1 MGQKLSL
8 DPHTH
13 THKVRAKIRTTAN
26 AELETHRCRPNRA
39 LKGAKHSPKPGQLSL
54 LLYGRQS
61 INIYHPFD
69 RCSGGKV
76 WLLRDGTT
84 SIHAP
89 QCWWLVKPYRTEPAM
104 PAVPVS
110 SKSVAALPLH
120 SKPEASIKQR
130 VPPTPRATRL
140 LAPESTS
147 LETDQLCSDGTAF
160 RSRRVGVPSPRKPQ
174 DLLSCFLR
182 KSYHFVSI
190 RRSIPYQNRRDK
202 KAHYTQE
209 RMRPCTGY
217 YS

>member
-1 MGQKLSL
+1 M
-8 DPHTH
+8 
-13 THKVRAKIRTTAN
+13 AKF
-26 AELETHRCRPNRA
+26 
-39 LKGAKHSPKPGQLSL
+39 G
-54 LLYGRQS
+54 
-61 INIYHPFD
+61 
-69 RCSGGKV
+69 CSGTAQ
-76 WLLRDGTT
+76 LRYTHPSAG
-84 SIHAP
+84 
-89 QCWWLVKPYRTEPAM
+89 CLVKPYRTEPAM

-160 RSRRVGVPSPRKPQ
+160 RSRMVAVPSPRKPQ

-190 RRSIPYQNRRDK
+190 RRTRPGPIAYQNRRDK
-202 KAHYTQE
+202 KAHYIQE